1 MVLSCLGDEPYKEVT
16 RPYVE
21 GCDWLL
27 SEAFCLDR
35 DKEIFH
41 PYEKHHSTALDAGS
55 WRRNCMYPILC
66 CTIRRIPVWKKERK
80 PTAGKPPFHSMARF
94 MYRWIWK
101 ESGYEEVKTLI

>member
-1 MVLSCLGDEPYKEVT
+1 MLSCLGDEPYKEVT

-41 PYEKHHSTALDAGS
+41 PYEKHHSTALDAGRLAEELHVS
-55 WRRNCMYPILC
+55 NLVLYHTEDTCLEKRKEAYSREAALSFHGTVYVPMDLER
-66 CTIRRIPVWKKERK
+66 IR
-80 PTAGKPPFHSMARF
+80 
-94 MYRWIWK
+94 
-101 ESGYEEVKTLI
+101 L